1 MVIFLA
7 PLVALV
13 GLLAYALS
21 ANGKVSELGRIAFFC
36 GLLASLLLFASARA
50 IHLP

>member
-1 MVIFLA
+1 VIVWLA

-21 ANGKVSELGRIAFFC
+21 KNPDVKALALYAWAC
-36 GLLASLLLFASARA
+36 GLLVTLLQFHATFRF
-50 IHLP
+50 P